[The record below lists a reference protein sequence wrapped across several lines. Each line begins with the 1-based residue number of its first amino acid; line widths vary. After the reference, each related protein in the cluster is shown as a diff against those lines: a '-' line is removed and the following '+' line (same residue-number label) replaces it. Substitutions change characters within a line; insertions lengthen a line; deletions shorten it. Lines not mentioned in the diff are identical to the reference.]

1 MAFHQPYVDGRGARR
16 CPENADVDA
25 AAAMFDVD
33 PGKPV
38 VSLRKTLVDVF
49 RKSAIGL
56 DDIAEGGESI
66 LGERL
71 GPQDIY
77 THGPSFQPDHLLI
90 HSAS

>member
-1 MAFHQPYVDGRGARR
+1 
-16 CPENADVDA
+16 
-25 AAAMFDVD
+25 MFDVD